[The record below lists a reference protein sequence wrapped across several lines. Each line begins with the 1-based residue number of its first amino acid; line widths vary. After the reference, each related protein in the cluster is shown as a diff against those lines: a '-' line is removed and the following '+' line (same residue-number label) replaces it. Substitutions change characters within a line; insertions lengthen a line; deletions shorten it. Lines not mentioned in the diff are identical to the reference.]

1 MAINVL
7 NDHIAHSPTISC
19 SCKTTS
25 VAVSSIG
32 FTWSEL
38 IVLNRTRSPGELG
51 SLSTNHCNDSI
62 KESCKLSGVMQ
73 ILTIHEMGGYYT
85 AIIIGI
91 HLYPDWGKKLVKIP
105 LCSDSL
111 LDPTVGKCIVF
122 MISCQ
127 PKSSVA
133 ESYLERCLSSLPD
146 KAVLVLFPKETKL
159 FLIIYSICEVCCSYP
174 KLALSCNTQSKS
186 VSGL

>member
-1 MAINVL
+1 MLVGVIGDVNQFYLIEQRKQGHNRIMFEISFGISNETVAINVL
-7 NDHIAHSPTISC
+7 NDYIAHSPTISC

-25 VAVSSIG
+25 VALSSIG

-91 HLYPDWGKKLVKIP
+91 HLYPD
-105 LCSDSL
+105 
-111 LDPTVGKCIVF
+111 
-122 MISCQ
+122 
-127 PKSSVA
+127 
-133 ESYLERCLSSLPD
+133 
-146 KAVLVLFPKETKL
+146 
-159 FLIIYSICEVCCSYP
+159 
-174 KLALSCNTQSKS
+174 
-186 VSGL
+186 

>member
-1 MAINVL
+1 MLVGVIRDVLSVLTKRTAEQGHNRILCEMSFGISDETVAINVL
-7 NDHIAHSPTISC
+7 KEYIAHSPTISC

-25 VAVSSIG
+25 VALSSIG

-91 HLYPDWGKKLVKIP
+91 HLYPD
-105 LCSDSL
+105 
-111 LDPTVGKCIVF
+111 
-122 MISCQ
+122 
-127 PKSSVA
+127 
-133 ESYLERCLSSLPD
+133 
-146 KAVLVLFPKETKL
+146 
-159 FLIIYSICEVCCSYP
+159 
-174 KLALSCNTQSKS
+174 
-186 VSGL
+186 